1 MAQLIVFSLFVF
13 RSLVGQLFWNRQETC
28 TGNKKPAVS
37 NRLFPEVFVWAHL
50 AAAGHSV
57 PYGYRRF
64 DCVPSSGFGGT
75 SKKGERR
82 FARTFA
88 SVVTLA
94 YACYT
99 VSESSGIGRFWSG
112 KHCTCIY
119 TCKDRPFWD
128 RPFFGNPP
136 KPSEQKNEKDKISQT
151 GIEHMPPILP
161 CVEFCGLNEKESD

>member
-1 MAQLIVFSLFVF
+1 M
-13 RSLVGQLFWNRQETC
+13 
-28 TGNKKPAVS
+28 
-37 NRLFPEVFVWAHL
+37 
-50 AAAGHSV
+50 
-57 PYGYRRF
+57 
-64 DCVPSSGFGGT
+64 PSSGFGGT

-82 FARTFA
+82 FARTDE
-88 SVVTLA
+88 SVTALSMLA
-94 YACYT
+94 IP
-99 VSESSGIGRFWSG
+99 VSKSSRIGRFWSS
-112 KHCTCIY
+112 KQCKCIY